1 MSVNILA
8 ILVKEMLRS
17 APAKNLLRQGFSLA
31 GAKFAPTWPLSSS

>member
-1 MSVNILA
+1 VLIFFS

-31 GAKFAPTWPLSSS
+31 GAKFAPAWLSALP

>member
-17 APAKNLLRQGFSLA
+17 APAKNYSGKAKPCLEQNSLE
-31 GAKFAPTWPLSSS
+31 